1 MEESLKCNPP
11 LNAVI
16 KFEREDI
23 IKQATASANRYANN
37 CSLGP
42 LDGVPV
48 AFKDEVDV
56 KGYETSVG
64 TSFIN
69 QGVVAKIDAT
79 VVERLKEKGVIVIG
93 KTVMHEVGFG

>member
-16 KFEREDI
+16 KYEREDI
-23 IKQATASANRYANN
+23 IKQATESTKRYANN
-37 CSLGP
+37 SSLGP

-48 AFKDEVDV
+48 AVKDEIDV
-56 KGYETSVG
+56 KGYETNVG

-69 QGVVAKIDAT
+69 RGVIANTDAAII
-79 VVERLKEKGVIVIG
+79 ERLRKEGAIIIG
-93 KTVMHEVGFG
+93 KSAMHEFGIG